1 MKQKER
7 IDKMEKILVI
17 CQIVLIK
24 KFRLWPDRIKRI
36 FKN

>member
-1 MKQKER
+1 MKMYR
-7 IDKMEKILVI
+7 NREKTVI

-36 FKN
+36 FEN